1 MSWTLLEINNIN
13 YYKMILNDQMIKLW
27 VTDQI
32 SKIQQKKD
40 KGLILYITADAKI
53 DILEKFYENFNL
65 DSVNI
70 EIEYHDKV

>member
-1 MSWTLLEINNIN
+1 
-13 YYKMILNDQMIKLW
+13 MILNDQMIKLW

-53 DILEKFYENFNL
+53 DILEKFYEDFDL
-65 DSVNI
+65 DKITI
-70 EIEYHDKV
+70 EIKYHDKV

>member
-1 MSWTLLEINNIN
+1 MSWTLLEINNIK
-13 YYKMILNDQMIKLW
+13 YYKMILNDQMVKLW

-40 KGLILYITADAKI
+40 KGLILYIAADAKI
-53 DILEKFYENFNL
+53 DILEKFYEDFNL

-70 EIEYHDKV
+70 EIEYHG

>member
-1 MSWTLLEINNIN
+1 
-13 YYKMILNDQMIKLW
+13 MILNDQMIKLW

-40 KGLILYITADAKI
+40 KGLILYIAADAKI
-53 DILEKFYENFNL
+53 DILEKFYEDFNL